1 MADTKI
7 SDLTAAS
14 TLTGTEEFPLSDGT
28 TTTKAATAQQ
38 IKDFVETAPIFAAG
52 STTAGSWPVLG
63 HGTQKLTTPE
73 HGALEHTTFGLYF
86 TPEPGNRGVV
96 VVKHLIY
103 QNANYTLSNVG
114 TEQKIFNQSTNGAL
128 NLATGT
134 YRFTC
139 MLYITGMS
147 TTTGNAA
154 FDIDGAGTAVIGT
167 TLYQAFGID
176 SNTPTSTGTQG
187 GSWAITPQTGT
198 NMVSGGTGTAMA
210 ATIHGVFEVTTA
222 GTIIPSITLTTA
234 AAAVVNAGSF
244 FECYSIGDTSVGFIG
259 DWS

>member
-14 TLTGTEEFPLSDGT
+14 TLTGTEEIPLSDGT

-38 IKDFVETAPIFAAG
+38 IKDFVETAPTFAAG
-52 STTAGSWPVLG
+52 STTAGSWPVFA

-73 HGALEHTTFGLYF
+73 HGAMEHTTFGLYF
-86 TPEPGNRGVV
+86 TPEPANRGIV

-103 QNANYTLSNVG
+103 QNANYTLTNST

-128 NLATGT
+128 NLAIGT
-134 YRFTC
+134 YRFNC

-154 FDIDGAGTAVIGT
+154 FDLDGAGTAVFGT

-176 SNTPTSTGTQG
+176 SNNPASTGNQG
-187 GSWAITPQTGT
+187 GSWSVTAQSGTPL
-198 NMVSGGTGTAMA
+198 VSGGTGTVMA
-210 ATIHGVFEVTTA
+210 ATIHGVFEIATA
-222 GTIIPSITLTTA
+222 GTIIPSITLTNA